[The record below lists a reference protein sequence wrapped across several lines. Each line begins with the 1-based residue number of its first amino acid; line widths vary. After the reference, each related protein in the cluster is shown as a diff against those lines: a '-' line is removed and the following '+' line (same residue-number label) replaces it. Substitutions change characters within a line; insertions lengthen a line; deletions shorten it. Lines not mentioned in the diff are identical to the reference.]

1 MNETFDKP
9 TAISVVIPARDE
21 QGAVAN
27 VVRAAISCPLVD
39 EVIVVDNGST
49 DDTAGVARAAGAK
62 VLDEPVAG
70 QGNALRAGYAAAR
83 NDWVVKLDADLTG
96 FSPTLVEALQG
107 AVNPG
112 VGLVKGLWFD
122 ANDNMPMTRLMV
134 SPAIAIMF
142 PGLSHIRAVNSG
154 LFLFDRSRIAIR
166 ELTDGYGADLDVMLR
181 MHTAG
186 WKTVEVEIGQ
196 ISHNTRN
203 LEHYN
208 KMSETLLRFLID
220 RHEQAARNHLFV
232 VTSAAEDIIA
242 CSLGLV
248 AKKLKSGSR
257 VTVFLGQDR
266 GYGVGILREA
276 LADYPTFSIE
286 PISAVDDLNVLPSRR
301 KTTIVTSCFS
311 RVADADDPIVSAAL
325 RLQGK
330 FNKTGRHGIL
340 LMMPVHENCRFA
352 TDFRPDVRVD
362 ISQVVQVKKC
372 AQEALGEGGEVAR
385 EWINESGMARLLWN
399 GQFNPEATESFQ
411 AFDHKD
417 ISPPFVIL

>member
-1 MNETFDKP
+1 MSETFKKP
-9 TAISVVIPARDE
+9 AAISVVIPALDERDT
-21 QGAVAN
+21 VAT
-27 VVRAAISCPLVD
+27 VVRAALSSSLVN

-49 DDTAGVARAAGAK
+49 DNTAGVARAAGAK
-62 VLDEPVAG
+62 VFDQPVAG
-70 QGNALRAGYAAAR
+70 QGNALRTGYTVAR
-83 NDWVVKLDADLTG
+83 NDWVVKLDADLSG
-96 FSPTLVEALQG
+96 FSPTLVEMLHG
-107 AVNPG
+107 AVSPG

-134 SPAIAIMF
+134 SPATAIMF

-154 LFLFDRSRIAIR
+154 LFLFDRSRIAIS

-196 ISHNTRN
+196 LSHSTRN
-203 LEHYN
+203 LQHYN

-220 RHEQAARNHLFV
+220 RHEQAARNHLFI
-232 VTSAAEDIIA
+232 VTNAAEDIIT
-242 CSLGLV
+242 CSLGLI

-257 VTVFLGQDR
+257 VTAFLGRDR
-266 GYGVGILREA
+266 GYGVDILREV
-276 LADYPTFSIE
+276 LVDYPTFSIE
-286 PISAVDDLNVLPSRR
+286 PISAVDDLNVLPSRH
-301 KTTIVTSCFS
+301 KTTIITSCFS
-311 RVADADDPIVSAAL
+311 RVAAADDPVASAAL

-330 FNKTGRHGIL
+330 FNKTGRHGVL
-340 LMMPVHENCRFA
+340 LMMPVYENNRLA

-362 ISQVVQVKKC
+362 IGQVVTLKKR
-372 AQEALGEGGEVAR
+372 AQDALCEDSEVAR

>member
-1 MNETFDKP
+1 VSETFEKP
-9 TAISVVIPARDE
+9 SAISVVIPALDE
-21 QGAVAN
+21 QDTVAA

-49 DDTAGVARAAGAK
+49 DDTSGAARAAGAK
-62 VLDEPVAG
+62 VLSEPVAG
-70 QGNALRAGYAAAR
+70 QGNALRTGYIAAR

-96 FSPTLVEALQG
+96 FSPTLVEVLQG
-107 AVNPG
+107 AVSPG

-203 LEHYN
+203 LAHYN

-220 RHEQAARNHLFV
+220 RHEQAAGNHLFV
-232 VTSAAEDIIA
+232 VTHAAEDIIT
-242 CSLGLV
+242 CSLGLI

-257 VTVFLGQDR
+257 VTAFLGQDR
-266 GYGVGILREA
+266 GYGVNILQEF

-286 PISAVDDLNVLPSRR
+286 PLSAVEALNVLPSRR
-301 KTTIVTSCFS
+301 KTTIITSCIS

-330 FNKTGRHGIL
+330 FNKTGRHGVL
-340 LMMPVHENCRFA
+340 LMMPVHQNSRFA

-362 ISQVVQVKKC
+362 ISQVVQVKKY

-385 EWINESGMARLLWN
+385 EWISESGMARLQWN

>member
-1 MNETFDKP
+1 MSKTFEKP
-9 TAISVVIPARDE
+9 VAVSVIIPARNE
-21 QGAVAN
+21 QDTVAT
-27 VVRAAISCPLVD
+27 VVRAAASSPLVN

-49 DDTAGVARAAGAK
+49 DNTAGVAKAAGAK
-62 VLDEPVAG
+62 VFDEPVAG
-70 QGNALRAGYAAAR
+70 QGNALRTGYTVAR

-96 FSPTLVEALQG
+96 FSPTLVEMLHD
-107 AVNPG
+107 AVSPG

-154 LFLFDRSRIAIR
+154 LFLFDRSRIAIS

-186 WKTVEVEIGQ
+186 WKTVEAEIGQ

-203 LEHYN
+203 LQHYN

-232 VTSAAEDIIA
+232 VTDSAEDIIT
-242 CSLGLV
+242 CSLGLI

-257 VTVFLGQDR
+257 VTAFLGQDR
-266 GYGVGILREA
+266 GYAVDILREV
-276 LADYPTFSIE
+276 LTDYPTFSIE
-286 PISAVDDLNVLPSRR
+286 PISAVDDLNVLPPRH
-301 KTTIVTSCFS
+301 KTTIITSCFS
-311 RVADADDPIVSAAL
+311 RVADADDPVVSAAL

-330 FNKTGRHGIL
+330 FNKTGRHGVL
-340 LMMPVHENCRFA
+340 LMMPVYENNRFA

-362 ISQVVQVKKC
+362 ISQVVRVKKR